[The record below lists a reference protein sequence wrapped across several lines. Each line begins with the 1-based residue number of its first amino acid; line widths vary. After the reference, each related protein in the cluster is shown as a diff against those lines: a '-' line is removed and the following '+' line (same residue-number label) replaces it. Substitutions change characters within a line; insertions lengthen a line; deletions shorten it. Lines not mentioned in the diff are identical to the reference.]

1 MKPEKAVAAVLS
13 LVGACSLGVF
23 AWAVHRAV
31 LERGL
36 SAGDVAIGVFALF
49 GAICLVIGWQLFR
62 ASPAPVPQREET
74 EERERPGKVSVSRIC
89 AAIGVVLMMLAVLLP
104 ESWYPVAF
112 LFVGLA
118 FLAVSHILTPCVE
131 RLEQLKKARES
142 MRQL

>member
-1 MKPEKAVAAVLS
+1 MKPEKAVAAVLFF
-13 LVGACSLGVF
+13 VGASALGVF

-36 SAGDVAIGVFALF
+36 NAGDVAITVFAIF
-49 GAICLVIGWQLFR
+49 GAFCLVLAWQLFR
-62 ASPAPVPQREET
+62 APPAPAPAKEAQAEPE
-74 EERERPGKVSVSRIC
+74 PPKKVSVSRVC
-89 AAIGVVLMMLAVLLP
+89 AATGVVLMMLAVLLP

-118 FLAVSHILTPCVE
+118 FLAVSHVLTPCVE

-142 MRQL
+142 LRQL